1 MNEEVHEIIIWA
13 TDFMFKA
20 SVGEKDIL
28 IIFLQ
33 QTSNK
38 FSSSLK
44 IFKFQMLL
52 WGWKKIANA
61 VLTFFGLRLKVFPN
75 CKVN

>member
-1 MNEEVHEIIIWA
+1 MQRQKKIVSSNLFIVRLINQMNEEVHEIIIWA
-13 TDFMFKA
+13 TDFMLKA

-52 WGWKKIANA
+52 
-61 VLTFFGLRLKVFPN
+61 
-75 CKVN
+75 